1 MMKSYQQS
9 AVSNQRIS
17 DQRSGVFAWVFP
29 QIFLQKILSAVSK
42 RGLRLTKVSSLLI
55 ADSRLLIAI
64 FLFLVSCGDE
74 GLVDPHGETTLP
86 PPETT
91 GFQAIDLPTAP
102 GSAWTYVNVDTDQEF
117 TLRVE
122 GTRDISGT
130 THRQLTISAITT
142 EEPDQLRVEAVDH
155 LVANAYYLRIDT
167 EFFDG
172 FPFPIS
178 ATYFSKTH
186 QALMESA
193 FDMYLP
199 SIDNPGFLSISHRKH
214 FPPRRLLDFPLEV
227 GKEWVVFEKTAG
239 IPVTVTRYVVSDN
252 ERVTVPAGSYTT
264 YVVHEEVVY
273 GDSPEPSVFLISPPA
288 IYWIAPSVGVVQY
301 RYSIY
306 RASDE
311 PSSRTFALKSVHLPL
326 PNTD

>member
-1 MMKSYQQS
+1 M
-9 AVSNQRIS
+9 
-17 DQRSGVFAWVFP
+17 
-29 QIFLQKILSAVSK
+29 
-42 RGLRLTKVSSLLI
+42 
-55 ADSRLLIAI
+55 
-64 FLFLVSCGDE
+64 
-74 GLVDPHGETTLP
+74 
-86 PPETT
+86 
-91 GFQAIDLPTAP
+91 
-102 GSAWTYVNVDTDQEF
+102 
-117 TLRVE
+117 RVE

-130 THRQLTISAITT
+130 THRQLTISGITT
-142 EEPDQLRVEAVDH
+142 EEPDQLSVEAVDH

-172 FPFPIS
+172 FPFPIF
-178 ATYFSKTH
+178 ATYFAKTH
-186 QALMESA
+186 QALVESA

-199 SIDNPGFLSISHRKH
+199 SVDNPGFLRISHRKH
-214 FPPRRLLDFPLEV
+214 FPPRRLWDFPLEV

-252 ERVTVPAGSYTT
+252 EQVTVPAGSYTT

-273 GDSPEPSVFLISPPA
+273 GDNPEPSVFLISPPA

-306 RASDE
+306 RAIDE
-311 PSSRTFALKSVHLPL
+311 PSSRTFALKSLHLPA

>member
-1 MMKSYQQS
+1 M
-9 AVSNQRIS
+9 RIGCLLLTIKN
-17 DQRSGVFAWVFP
+17 RTP
-29 QIFLQKILSAVSK
+29 KTLIFFF
-42 RGLRLTKVSSLLI
+42 LL
-55 ADSRLLIAI
+55 LCG
-64 FLFLVSCGDE
+64 CGDE
-74 GLVDPHGETTLP
+74 GLIDPHGETTLP
-86 PPETT
+86 PPETR

-102 GSAWTYVNVDTDQEF
+102 GSAWTYTNVDTNQDF

-130 THRQLTISAITT
+130 THRQLTISEITT
-142 EEPDQLRVEAVDH
+142 EDPEQFRIEAIDH
-155 LVANAYYLRIDT
+155 LAANAYYLRIDT

-172 FPFPIS
+172 FPFPIF
-178 ATYFSKTH
+178 ATYFTKTS
-186 QALMESA
+186 QALIESA

-199 SIDNPGFLSISHRKH
+199 DSENLGFLRVSHRKH
-214 FPPRRLLDFPLEV
+214 FPPRRLWDFPLEV

-252 ERVTVPAGSYTT
+252 ERVTVAAGSYTT

-288 IYWIAPSVGVVQY
+288 IYWIAPSVGIVQY

-306 RASDE
+306 RAGDE
-311 PSSRTFALKSVHLPL
+311 PSSRTFALKSVHLP
-326 PNTD
+326 DF

>member
-1 MMKSYQQS
+1 M
-9 AVSNQRIS
+9 
-17 DQRSGVFAWVFP
+17 
-29 QIFLQKILSAVSK
+29 
-42 RGLRLTKVSSLLI
+42 
-55 ADSRLLIAI
+55 LIAI
-64 FLFLVSCGDE
+64 LPILVSCGDE

-130 THRQLTISAITT
+130 THRQLTISAMTT

-172 FPFPIS
+172 FPFPIF

-199 SIDNPGFLSISHRKH
+199 SVDNPGFLRISHRKH
-214 FPPRRLLDFPLEV
+214 FPSRRLLDFPLEV

-239 IPVTVTRYVVSDN
+239 IPVTVTRFVVSDN

-306 RASDE
+306 RAGDE

>member
-1 MMKSYQQS
+1 MKSCQQS
-9 AVSNQRIS
+9 AVRQ
-17 DQRSGVFAWVFP
+17 Q
-29 QIFLQKILSAVSK
+29 QSAKSLEWK
-42 RGLRLTKVSSLLI
+42 RGSVEAWDPILPAFQPSSQI
-55 ADSRLLIAI
+55 PKI
-64 FLFLVSCGDE
+64 FPIILLFLLLVGCGDE
-74 GLVDPHGETTLP
+74 GLIDPHGETTLP
-86 PPETT
+86 PPETR
-91 GFQAIDLPTAP
+91 GFRAIDLPTAP
-102 GSAWTYVNVDTDQEF
+102 GSAWTYVNVDDLHQEF

-130 THRQLTISAITT
+130 THRQLTISGITT

-172 FPFPIS
+172 FPFPIF

-186 QALMESA
+186 QALVESA

-199 SIDNPGFLSISHRKH
+199 SVDNPGFLRVSHRKH
-214 FPPRRLLDFPLEV
+214 FPPRRLWDFPLEV

-239 IPVTVTRYVVSDN
+239 IPVTVTRFVVSNN
-252 ERVTVPAGSYTT
+252 EQVTVPAGSYST

-311 PSSRTFALKSVHLPL
+311 LSSRTFALKSVHLPL

>member
-1 MMKSYQQS
+1 MIKTLYYYSL
-9 AVSNQRIS
+9 I
-17 DQRSGVFAWVFP
+17 
-29 QIFLQKILSAVSK
+29 ILI
-42 RGLRLTKVSSLLI
+42 SLLV
-55 ADSRLLIAI
+55 A
-64 FLFLVSCGDE
+64 CGDE

-91 GFQAIDLPTAP
+91 GFHAIDLPTAP
-102 GSAWTYVNVDTDQEF
+102 GSAWTYVNVDTNQEF

-130 THRQLTISAITT
+130 THRQLTISELTT
-142 EEPDQLRVEAVDH
+142 EDPDQFRIEAVDH

-172 FPFPIS
+172 FPFPIF
-178 ATYFSKTH
+178 ATYFAKTP
-186 QALMESA
+186 QALIESA

-199 SIDNPGFLSISHRKH
+199 SVDNPGFLRISHRKH
-214 FPPRRLLDFPLEV
+214 FPPRRLWDFPLEV

-252 ERVTVPAGSYTT
+252 EQVTVPAGSYST

-301 RYSIY
+301 RYSRY
-306 RASDE
+306 RAIDE
-311 PSSRTFALKSVHLPL
+311 PSSRTFVLKSVHLSA
-326 PNTD
+326 PNAD

>member
-1 MMKSYQQS
+1 MKSCQLS
-9 AVSNQRIS
+9 V
-17 DQRSGVFAWVFP
+17 
-29 QIFLQKILSAVSK
+29 ILLVC
-42 RGLRLTKVSSLLI
+42 L
-55 ADSRLLIAI
+55 

-74 GLVDPHGETTLP
+74 GLIDPHGETTLP
-86 PPETT
+86 SPETT

-102 GSAWTYVNVDTDQEF
+102 GSAWTYINIDTNQEF

-122 GTRDISGT
+122 GTRDVSGT
-130 THRQLTISAITT
+130 THRQLTVSGITT
-142 EEPDQLRVEAVDH
+142 EEPDQVRVEAVDH
-155 LVANAYYLRIDT
+155 LVANAYYLRVDT

-178 ATYFSKTH
+178 ATYFAKTH
-186 QALMESA
+186 QALIESA

-199 SIDNPGFLSISHRKH
+199 NFENPGFLRISHRKH
-214 FPPRRLLDFPLEV
+214 FPPRRLWDFPLEV
-227 GKEWVVFEKTAG
+227 GKQWTVFEKTAG

-301 RYSIY
+301 RYSLY
-306 RASDE
+306 RAIDE
-311 PSSRTFALKSVHLPL
+311 PSSRTFALKSVHLPV
-326 PNTD
+326 PSAD